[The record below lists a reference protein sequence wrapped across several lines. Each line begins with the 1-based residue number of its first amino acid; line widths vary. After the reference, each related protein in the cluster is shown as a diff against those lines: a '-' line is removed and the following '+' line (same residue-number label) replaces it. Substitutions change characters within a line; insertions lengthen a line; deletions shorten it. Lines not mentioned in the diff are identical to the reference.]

1 MIFACSGHDQVGQG
15 RPDTVVTPK
24 GRAAQGRAGQGRA
37 GPDMVCISTPQTMP
51 ETRQGQRNADRLRK
65 EHAHVSTSPHTP
77 IAFHC

>member
-37 GPDMVCISTPQTMP
+37 GHGMHQ
-51 ETRQGQRNADRLRK
+51 
-65 EHAHVSTSPHTP
+65 HTP
-77 IAFHC
+77 NHARNTTGAAKCRQTA